1 MADLLVEIVLFGVGL
16 LAHLLAAVAE
26 DVGQTGQRLFL
37 PASDLGRVDAEHL
50 CNLGGC
56 PVPLDGLDG
65 EALAFR
71 LGG

>member
-1 MADLLVEIVLFGVGL
+1 
-16 LAHLLAAVAE
+16 
-26 DVGQTGQRLFL
+26 
-37 PASDLGRVDAEHL
+37 VDAEHL